1 MHAVAVCLEMVGEQ
15 SASRRLQACSDRQ
28 SFMLS
33 RRLWAQCCDILYLTG
48 SGSARTRNSLGLTR
62 PQPRAS
68 GEGAVE
74 SSVGQ
79 SVIPSACALAAD
91 SISPSPEP
99 QEVHKIRRSA
109 LLSSRRVGG
118 AETGKQYLDMLLDIL
133 PNQDNPFRR
142 PIDAML
148 CHGTFPWIY
157 SFGAVQSS
165 LS

>member
-1 MHAVAVCLEMVGEQ
+1 MM
-15 SASRRLQACSDRQ
+15 SRNTLACAYWVFRPVP
-28 SFMLS
+28 LIIPE
-33 RRLWAQCCDILYLTG
+33 CGTG

-99 QEVHKIRRSA
+99 QEGRDRQAISGYASGYTSKS
-109 LLSSRRVGG
+109 G
-118 AETGKQYLDMLLDIL
+118 Q
-133 PNQDNPFRR
+133 
-142 PIDAML
+142 
-148 CHGTFPWIY
+148 
-157 SFGAVQSS
+157 SFQEAH
-165 LS
+165 

>member
-99 QEVHKIRRSA
+99 QEGRDRQAISGYASGYTSKS
-109 LLSSRRVGG
+109 G
-118 AETGKQYLDMLLDIL
+118 Q
-133 PNQDNPFRR
+133 
-142 PIDAML
+142 
-148 CHGTFPWIY
+148 
-157 SFGAVQSS
+157 SFQEAH
-165 LS
+165 